1 MHGLTTEEWMMKHL
15 SRAIWTANGGYCV
28 IEMMFLPWEHDLYW
42 ELDQDAYDE
51 IMSEKES

>member
-1 MHGLTTEEWMMKHL
+1 MNQI
-15 SRAIWTANGGYCV
+15 SRAIWMANGGYCE
-28 IEMMFLPWEHDLYW
+28 IKTMSLPWEHDLYW